1 MMVCKKGDSIILDKF
16 FKYGVDDL
24 DKQVFE
30 YVVEKRLRMVFIFLK
45 YRIFKDL
52 ENEYKINK
60 MDMRF
65 LYRQMFDLEDSYDG
79 LNLLNLDF
87 KKKFFVNLVYIKWQ
101 DFQYIDVL
109 KEDILVD
116 ISCYYNFEL
125 QVIFLSNFFVLFVI
139 IKIDIFGNKIGFMFF
154 VVFFKL
160 LFLYYLNLFKNQIK
174 MFFDVFDNDYFFV
187 CLEELLFDRNKIE
200 VLLDY
205 LFKVFI
211 FRFFLVLY
219 NSVKDI
225 FCDIWEFQCLVFL
238 NLVNNMIVFFFQS
251 RFK

>member
-116 ISCYYNFEL
+116 ISFYYNFEL

-187 CLEELLFDRNKIE
+187 CLEELLLDRNKIE

-211 FRFFLVLY
+211 F
-219 NSVKDI
+219 
-225 FCDIWEFQCLVFL
+225 
-238 NLVNNMIVFFFQS
+238 
-251 RFK
+251 

>member
-116 ISCYYNFEL
+116 ISFYYNFEL
-125 QVIFLSNFFVLFVI
+125 QVIFFSNFFVLFVI

-187 CLEELLFDRNKIE
+187 CLEELLLDRNKIE

-211 FRFFLVLY
+211 F
-219 NSVKDI
+219 
-225 FCDIWEFQCLVFL
+225 
-238 NLVNNMIVFFFQS
+238 
-251 RFK
+251 

>member
-1 MMVCKKGDSIILDKF
+1 
-16 FKYGVDDL
+16 
-24 DKQVFE
+24 
-30 YVVEKRLRMVFIFLK
+30 
-45 YRIFKDL
+45 
-52 ENEYKINK
+52 

-87 KKKFFVNLVYIKWQ
+87 KKFKFFVNLVYIKWQ

-116 ISCYYNFEL
+116 ISFYYNFEL

-187 CLEELLFDRNKIE
+187 CLEELLLDRNKIE

-211 FRFFLVLY
+211 F
-219 NSVKDI
+219 
-225 FCDIWEFQCLVFL
+225 
-238 NLVNNMIVFFFQS
+238 
-251 RFK
+251 